1 MNPNDATDSGSNI
14 CVGRLL
20 RRRNRCHAETNR
32 SNNYNYFF
40 IRKEFNPFDDIV
52 YYENNS
58 NWSKTKR
65 SLIFKTNLLKK
76 YFLINNSLGLFQF

>member
-1 MNPNDATDSGSNI
+1 MMQLT
-14 CVGRLL
+14 VGRTFVLEDCL
-20 RRRNRCHAETNR
+20 GGEIVVMLKQIDPTIIIL
-32 SNNYNYFF
+32 FF

-76 YFLINNSLGLFQF
+76 YFLINNNSLGLFQF